1 MFAGSR
7 RAGTDTPARGGREH
21 RLDRVNALLK
31 KETDFT
37 KGRILGP
44 LMRFMFPVLLAML
57 LQDLYGAVDLFI
69 VGRFAQTADVSG
81 VTTGAQIMSL
91 VMNLAVGFSM
101 GVTILLGQQIG
112 RGEREQG
119 GKVIGAGVAFF
130 LIIGA
135 VTSVVMALL
144 APAIARVM
152 QAPEEAFEQTA
163 QYIRICGG
171 GAVVVIAFNLIGS
184 VFRGLGDSGTPLMTV
199 AIACV
204 FNIIGDLVLVAGLGM
219 GAAGAAV
226 ATVAAQLISVLL
238 SLAVIGR
245 RTLPFSFSVKDVRPV
260 PRIVRSITRLG
271 LPVAVQ
277 SVLVSISF
285 LWIMAVINSISVQA
299 SAGMGVANKIISFIM
314 LVPAAFGQAMAAFV
328 AQNAGARRYD
338 RATKAL
344 RYGIAVSLLFGMVM
358 SVLSFSFGEG
368 LASFFTKDREVAA
381 GAHSYLK
388 AYAID
393 CLLTPFLFCFIGFF
407 NGLGVTGFVMAQ
419 GIVGAFCVRVPASY
433 LLSKLQPVTLFRI
446 GLATPMST
454 ALQILL
460 CFGCLRFLKRRAWKA
475 EGVPE
480 A

>member
-1 MFAGSR
+1 MIG
-7 RAGTDTPARGGREH
+7 
-21 RLDRVNALLK
+21 LLK

-37 KGRILGP
+37 QGKILGP

-91 VMNLAVGFSM
+91 IMNLAVGFSM
-101 GVTILLGQQIG
+101 GITILLGQQIG
-112 RGEREQG
+112 RGEREKG
-119 GKVIGAGVAFF
+119 GKVIGTGIAFF
-130 LIIGA
+130 IIIGLA
-135 VTSVVMALL
+135 TSVIMVLL
-144 APAIARVM
+144 APAIAGIM
-152 QAPEEAFEQTA
+152 NAPAEAYGQTV

-184 VFRGLGDSGTPLMTV
+184 IFRGLGDSGTPLMTV

-204 FNIIGDLVLVAGLGM
+204 FNIIGDLTLVAGFGM
-219 GAAGAAV
+219 GAAGAAA
-226 ATVAAQLISVLL
+226 ATVGAQFISVVL
-238 SLAVIGR
+238 SLFIISK

-260 PRIVRSITRLG
+260 PGIVRDITKLG

-285 LWIMAVINSISVQA
+285 LWIMAIINSISVHA

-314 LVPAAFGQAMAAFV
+314 LVPASFGQAMAAFV
-328 AQNAGARRYD
+328 AQNAGARRFD
-338 RATKAL
+338 RATKSL
-344 RYGIAVSLLFGMVM
+344 RCGIAVSLLFGVVM
-358 SVLSFSFGEG
+358 SVLSFSFGED
-368 LASFFTKDREVAA
+368 LAAFFTKDREVAM

-407 NGLGVTGFVMAQ
+407 NGLGHTGFVMAQ
-419 GIVGAFCVRVPASY
+419 GIIGAFCVRVPASY
-433 LLSKLQPVTLFRI
+433 LLSKLQPVTLFKI

-460 CFGCLRFLKRRAWKA
+460 CFGCLGYIKKYKWKTDNPTGA
-475 EGVPE
+475 MSTSSDD
-480 A
+480 

>member
-1 MFAGSR
+1 MKSQ
-7 RAGTDTPARGGREH
+7 
-21 RLDRVNALLK
+21 VNALLK

-37 KGRILGP
+37 KGNILGP

-91 VMNLAVGFSM
+91 IMNLAVGFSM
-101 GVTILLGQQIG
+101 GITILLGQQIG
-112 RGEREQG
+112 REEREQG
-119 GKVIGAGVAFF
+119 GKVIGAGIAFFF
-130 LIIGA
+130 LIGIA
-135 VTSVVMALL
+135 ASVMMAIL
-144 APAIARVM
+144 APVIAGVM
-152 QAPEEAFEQTA
+152 NAPEEAFDQTV

-171 GAVVVIAFNLIGS
+171 GAVVVVAFNLIGS

-204 FNIIGDLVLVAGLGM
+204 FNIIGDLALVAGCKM

-226 ATVAAQLISVLL
+226 ATVAAQLISVVL
-238 SLAVIGR
+238 SVIVISR
-245 RTLPFSFSVKDVRPV
+245 RPLPFSFSVNDIRPV
-260 PRIVRSITRLG
+260 PRIVRSITKLG
-271 LPVAVQ
+271 LPIAVQ

-285 LWIMAVINSISVQA
+285 LWIMAIINSISVQA

-314 LVPAAFGQAMAAFV
+314 LVPASFGQAMAAFV
-328 AQNAGARRYD
+328 AHNAGARRFD

-344 RYGIAVSLLFGMVM
+344 RYGIAVSLLFGVFM

-368 LASFFTKDREVAA
+368 LASFFTKDHEVAV

-407 NGLGVTGFVMAQ
+407 NGLGVTRFVMAQ
-419 GIVGAFCVRVPASY
+419 GIIGAFCVRVPASY
-433 LLSKLQPVTLFRI
+433 LLSKLQPVTLFKI
-446 GLATPMST
+446 GLATPLST

-460 CFGCLRFLKRRAWKA
+460 CFGCLYYTKRHTWKTDINPGSQRKNA
-475 EGVPE
+475 
-480 A
+480 